1 MSRGSKKEVAMGL
14 QAISSKDFD
23 DQRNIITE
31 RFSSKGLCFKRKL
44 TQSLYWTSLDKD
56 LANQY
61 WRDERW
67 FMGIKFWDV
76 LKLIDHGAEGVN
88 SNKGVGFLKK

>member
-1 MSRGSKKEVAMGL
+1 MSKARNDEVVMGL

-23 DQRNIITE
+23 DQRNIIVDK
-31 RFSSKGLCFKRKL
+31 FSREGLCYKRKL

-67 FMGIKFWDV
+67 FLGIKFCDI
-76 LKLIDHGAEGVN
+76 LKLIDHGADGV
-88 SNKGVGFLKK
+88 SNKGVGFIKK